1 MDILVKKCPN
11 VRKLKIEN
19 NNIEKFENEKKLI
32 GLELKKI
39 NIKGNPCLKDIKNYR
54 NDLFNIFLSLICIDD
69 CDKEGNDIE
78 STEYGDAINY
88 FEEHE
93 QEKTEEKLEDITDE
107 EEEDEE
113 EEEEDDIESNNNDLN
128 GEEGEEINS
137 NGLESNNNDVDGSEE
152 ENNDEDI

>member
-19 NNIEKFENEKKLI
+19 NNIEKFENVKKLI

-93 QEKTEEKLEDITDE
+93 QEKTEEKLEDISDE

-113 EEEEDDIESNNNDLN
+113 EEENDIESNNNDLN

>member
-19 NNIEKFENEKKLI
+19 NHIEKYENIKKLI

-93 QEKTEEKLEDITDE
+93 QEKTEEKLEDISDE
-107 EEEDEE
+107 EEEDE

-128 GEEGEEINS
+128 GEEGEEINY
-137 NGLESNNNDVDGSEE
+137 NGLESNNNDVDGNDE

>member
-19 NNIEKFENEKKLI
+19 NNIEKYENIKKLI
-32 GLELKKI
+32 GFELKKI

-93 QEKTEEKLEDITDE
+93 QEKTEEKLEDISDE
-107 EEEDEE
+107 EEEDE

>member
-19 NNIEKFENEKKLI
+19 NNIEKFENVKKLI

-93 QEKTEEKLEDITDE
+93 QEKTEEKLEDISDE
-107 EEEDEE
+107 EEEDE

>member
-19 NNIEKFENEKKLI
+19 NNIEKYENIKKLI

-93 QEKTEEKLEDITDE
+93 QEKTEEKLEDISDE
-107 EEEDEE
+107 EEEDE